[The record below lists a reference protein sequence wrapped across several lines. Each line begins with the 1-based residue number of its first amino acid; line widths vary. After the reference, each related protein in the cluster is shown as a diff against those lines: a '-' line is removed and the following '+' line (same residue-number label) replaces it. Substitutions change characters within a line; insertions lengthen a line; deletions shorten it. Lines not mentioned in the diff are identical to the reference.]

1 MTPTSTTEMKYG
13 RNITLWLIFLKYF
26 SRISLSMTAN
36 AICEDVAQHDE
47 GQVVE
52 HRVASSAATAGPT

>member
-13 RNITLWLIFLKYF
+13 RNMMLCVIFLKYF

-36 AICEDVAQHDE
+36 EIARTLPSTMNA
-47 GQVVE
+47 
-52 HRVASSAATAGPT
+52 RL